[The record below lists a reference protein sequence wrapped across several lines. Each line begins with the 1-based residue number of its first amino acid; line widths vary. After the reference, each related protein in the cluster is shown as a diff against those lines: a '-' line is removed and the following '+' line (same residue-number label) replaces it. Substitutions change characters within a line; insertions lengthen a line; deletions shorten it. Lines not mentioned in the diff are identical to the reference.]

1 MIWSKGCGQSGE
13 VVKAVEAPPQKNLG
27 ACTPLSFSLISTKK
41 EEVGALLS
49 IAATHFFPGGP
60 APSSSFLAMAPGG
73 MEEKV
78 AVLLSFLRSPLFP
91 WRLPVRRRTAPWKK
105 GLCLHRLSLL
115 LVPAVG

>member
-27 ACTPLSFSLISTKK
+27 ACTPLSLLSTEK
-41 EEVGALLS
+41 EEAGGALLS
-49 IAATHFFPGGP
+49 IAATHFFPDGP

-91 WRLPVRRRTAPWKK
+91 WRLPVRRRTTPWKK

>member
-1 MIWSKGCGQSGE
+1 
-13 VVKAVEAPPQKNLG
+13 VVKAVDAPPQKNLD
-27 ACTPLSFSLISTKK
+27 ACTPLSLLSTEK
-41 EEVGALLS
+41 EEARALLS

-60 APSSSFLAMAPGG
+60 APSSSFLAMAPGD

-115 LVPAVG
+115 LLLVPAVG